1 MNTARSGVRP
11 IRREEKRP
19 MGSAH
24 PFEVGDLVEHRVFGE
39 GLIIKSEG
47 QGTQKTVIVRFS
59 SDGKQRKLR
68 VKQAKLKKK
77 TG

>member
-1 MNTARSGVRP
+1 
-11 IRREEKRP
+11 
-19 MGSAH
+19 MGSAR

-47 QGTQKTVIVRFS
+47 HGTQKTVIVRFS

>member
-1 MNTARSGVRP
+1 
-11 IRREEKRP
+11 
-19 MGSAH
+19 MGSAR

-39 GLIIKSEG
+39 GLIVKSEG

>member
-1 MNTARSGVRP
+1 
-11 IRREEKRP
+11 
-19 MGSAH
+19 MGSAR
-24 PFEVGDLVEHRVFGE
+24 PLEVGDLVEHRVFGE

-47 QGTQKTVIVRFS
+47 QGTQTTVIVRFS

>member
-1 MNTARSGVRP
+1 
-11 IRREEKRP
+11 
-19 MGSAH
+19 MGSAR